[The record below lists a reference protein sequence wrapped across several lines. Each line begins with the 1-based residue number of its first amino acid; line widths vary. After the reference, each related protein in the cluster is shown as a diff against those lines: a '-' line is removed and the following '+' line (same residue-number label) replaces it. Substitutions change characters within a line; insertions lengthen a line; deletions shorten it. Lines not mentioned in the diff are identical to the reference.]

1 MKTKMTTSGILATAM
16 LVCGGLPTIVN
27 AERIRPRNMEV
38 QAVDAITLPALS
50 PAAVSLAG
58 PGTACR

>member
-1 MKTKMTTSGILATAM
+1 M

-50 PAAVSLAG
+50 PAG
-58 PGTACR
+58 GGRYP